1 MLHAD
6 LDQLAALLDG
16 LARDQASLEQL
27 ADERGRDL
35 ALLHERW
42 DGAAATAHVAAQ
54 ADWDAG
60 FAAMRSALTS
70 MRDVVTK
77 ARDNYVG
84 AAETNLAMWKQVS

>member
-6 LDQLAALLDG
+6 LDHLADLLDG
-16 LARDQASLEQL
+16 LARDHASLEQL
-27 ADERGRDL
+27 ADELDRDL
-35 ALLHERW
+35 AVLHERW

-70 MRDVVTK
+70 MRDVAAK

-84 AAETNLAMWKQVS
+84 AAEANLAMWEQVS